1 MSVTAVASGTQ
12 TAVISTEHALY
23 NPSPAVAGVFQLV
36 VDLANL
42 ADGDTLELRA
52 KQMTLTGGT
61 TRGVYLGTFANAQPT
76 DALIA
81 VSLPISNEL
90 TDNGAV
96 QFSLKQTTGTGR
108 SFTWKV
114 IRVA

>member
-36 VDLANL
+36 VDLNAL

-61 TRGVYLGTFANAQPT
+61 TRVVDVGTFVDAQPA
-76 DALIA
+76 DKLIA
-81 VSLPISNEL
+81 VSMPISNEL

-108 SFTWKV
+108 AIPWKV